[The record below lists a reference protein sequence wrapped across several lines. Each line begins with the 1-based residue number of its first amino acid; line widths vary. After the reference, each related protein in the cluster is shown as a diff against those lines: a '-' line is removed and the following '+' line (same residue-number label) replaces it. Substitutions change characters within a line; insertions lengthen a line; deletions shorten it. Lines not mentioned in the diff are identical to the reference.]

1 MNSQQSTILVVD
13 DEEML
18 RQFMVRALQSK
29 GYRVITAGDGVEALH
44 ICEER
49 HREIDLLL
57 TDITMPRMTGDEL
70 AATALRS
77 WPEIRTLM
85 VSGYA
90 NHTALQQ
97 MRREGR
103 TNFLM
108 KPFTCDELA
117 GKVRQILRDTH

>member
-1 MNSQQSTILVVD
+1 MNSEQMTILVVD
-13 DEEML
+13 DEETL
-18 RQFMVRALQSK
+18 RQFMTRALQSK
-29 GYRVITAGDGVEALH
+29 GYKVLTASDGLEGLR

-49 HREIDLLL
+49 HWEIDLLL

-70 AATALRS
+70 AAKASQS

-90 NHTALQQ
+90 AQQ
-97 MRREGR
+97 ASANARE
-103 TNFLM
+103 NFLQ

-117 GKVRQILRDTH
+117 GKVQQILGKAH